1 MNLAAFDLPEET
13 QALSEWLVSQLTG
26 DNLSSV
32 VTQLSAVHADQDQDL
47 TLETVCGDQWENI
60 LQNGF
65 SELTQT
71 QLQQLLTHPYLLLE
85 LQELLLLEG
94 SDFWQKHFLSQ
105 NNDSEITDN
114 KLALQEQ
121 LFSPPPEPETVQ
133 QPVDYKKSSYRKIAV
148 LGFVSAALIC
158 VAVFLNQQPSAPAGW
173 GWNRPGALTADIP
186 ANQYLNRLAD
196 SANEWFKKPTETK
209 ASLITRLTQF
219 RAGCETLINAPHP
232 QLSPEDR
239 VWLIERC
246 QAWADKLDEQI
257 VALQKGTT
265 DLKTA
270 DASADALINKLV
282 KALRNRAEQI
292 G

>member
-47 TLETVCGDQWENI
+47 TLGTVCGDQWENI
-60 LQNGF
+60 LQDGF

-105 NNDSEITDN
+105 NNDSEI
-114 KLALQEQ
+114 
-121 LFSPPPEPETVQ
+121 TVQ

-282 KALRNRAEQI
+282 KALRNRAGQI
-292 G
+292 S